1 LSWEFHILTA
11 QLDKAD
17 TQKVDGTQNDA
28 ISVNHSKQRKWLLI
42 ALSAAL
48 PILLIAGIFWWSY
61 ASTHENSDDAYVTG
75 HSHEISARLNDT
87 VSKVYV
93 QDNEHVVAGQLLV
106 ELDPKDFQD
115 RVDESQAALH
125 VANDQRESAAT
136 SVKYAKS
143 NASALE
149 TSAQGAVTT
158 AKANISKAEASVVE
172 AQAEVPESIAKLG
185 EADARLTK
193 SSLDYRRYETVW
205 KQGAVTTSQKD
216 SAKSDFNVTGSA
228 QLAAQQEV
236 ARSKARVVQAKEQVK
251 ASRAQ
256 LKEAEGQLQLS
267 SAAGVQTEV
276 NKKDVK
282 VKLSSMEQSIAALKD
297 AKVQLSYCQIT
308 SPVSGRVGKKAVES
322 GDRVEPG
329 QPLMA
334 VVSDYLWVV
343 ANFKETQLERMRP
356 GQYANLRID
365 AFPNHK
371 FNGVV
376 ESFSPGS
383 GANFALLP
391 SDNATGNFTK
401 IVQRVPVK
409 ILFDPST
416 TQGYEKLIVPG
427 MSVVVTVE
435 LKRSDT
441 TNILTRERTKDVDV
455 R

>member
-1 LSWEFHILTA
+1 LTA
-11 QLDKAD
+11 QLDKAGD
-17 TQKVDGTQNDA
+17 QKVDTTAAEPPVD
-28 ISVNHSKQRKWLLI
+28 HSKRRKWLLI
-42 ALSAAL
+42 GILIAL
-48 PILLIAGIFWWSY
+48 PILLIAGALWWSY
-61 ASTHENSDDAYVTG
+61 ASTHQDSDDAYVTG
-75 HSHEISARLNDT
+75 HTHEISARLNDT

-93 QDNEHVVAGQLLV
+93 QDNDHVVAGQLLV

-115 RVDESQAALH
+115 RLDESAAALH
-125 VANDQRESAAT
+125 VADDQRDSAAT
-136 SVKYAKS
+136 SVKYAKT
-143 NASALE
+143 NAAALE
-149 TSAQGAVTT
+149 TSAQGAVTSAEANILK
-158 AKANISKAEASVVE
+158 AKASLVE
-172 AQAEVPESIAKLG
+172 AQADVPESIAKLG
-185 EADARLTK
+185 EANAKLTK
-193 SSLDYRRYETVW
+193 SGLDYHRYAAVW

-216 SAKSDFNVTGSA
+216 SARSDFRVTTSE
-228 QLAAQQEV
+228 QLAAEQEV
-236 ARSKARVVQAKEQVK
+236 ARAKARALQAQEQVK

-256 LKEAEGQLQLS
+256 LQQAEGQLQLS
-267 SAAGVQTEV
+267 GAAGVQTEV
-276 NKKDVK
+276 NKKDVI
-282 VKLSSMEQSIAALKD
+282 VKASSVEQSTASFKD

-308 SPVSGRVGKKAVES
+308 SPVSGRIGKKAVES

-329 QPLMA
+329 QALMA

-371 FNGVV
+371 FRGVV

-416 TQGYEKLIVPG
+416 TKGFERLIVPG
-427 MSVVVTVE
+427 MSVVVTVD
-435 LKRSDT
+435 LKSSDT
-441 TNILTRERTKDVDV
+441 TNMLARERTKDVDV